1 MKKLRV
7 KGNDNI
13 KAELRNY
20 AKRNGYEDIFSEDII
35 DYLSRFA
42 STLDDG
48 IEVEETSA
56 FYQNGYRSCED
67 SKQYTGR
74 FELNLN
80 SKSDSKNRVWRAEYK
95 VS

>member
-1 MKKLRV
+1 MQKK
-7 KGNDNI
+7 
-13 KAELRNY
+13 
-20 AKRNGYEDIFSEDII
+20 NGYEDIFSEDII

-48 IEVEETSA
+48 IEIEKTSA
-56 FYQNGYRSCED
+56 FYQNGYRSDED
-67 SKQYTGR
+67 SKYYTRR

-80 SKSDSKNRVWRAEYK
+80 SKSDSKNRTWKAEYK